1 MHSVSQGTLC
11 ICYLRKMTGKYFDIN
26 EEGHSIKC
34 KIYLGESKSPEK
46 LVLFLHGF
54 GGHKDNKAAEKY
66 AERQISKHK
75 NTALVTFN
83 WPSHGDDVKKR
94 LSLADCYSY
103 LRIVTDYI
111 KAQYAPEKLFVY
123 ATSFGGYVCLNYINA
138 NGSPFD
144 KIAMRGPAIN
154 MYDSFTRRIMKN
166 DDMEKLLKG
175 KDVDIGFDRK
185 VRVNKD
191 FLDAVEK
198 ADVTAMDF
206 MPFAEDMLII
216 SGRKDE
222 IIPFDVVE
230 KFCDDNVIELVPV
243 ENADHRFTNPRCMDS
258 AIAALMEFYGF

>member
-1 MHSVSQGTLC
+1 MIS
-11 ICYLRKMTGKYFDIN
+11 KYFDIN

-34 KIYLGESKSPEK
+34 KMYLGEGKGTEK

-75 NTALVTFN
+75 NTALLTFN

-94 LSLADCYSY
+94 LTLDDCDSY

-111 KAQYAPEKLFVY
+111 KKQFAPAELFVY
-123 ATSFGGYVCLNYINA
+123 ATSFGGYVCLKYLHEHGN
-138 NGSPFD
+138 PFD

-154 MYDSFTRRIMKN
+154 MYESFVHRVMKN

-175 KDVDIGFDRK
+175 RDADIGFDRK
-185 VRVNKD
+185 VKVNKD
-191 FLDAVEK
+191 FLDSVER
-198 ADVTAMDF
+198 ADVTAWDF
-206 MPFAEDMLII
+206 IPFAEDILIV

-222 IIPFDVVE
+222 IIPFDAVA
-230 KFCDDNVIELVPV
+230 KFCDDNIIELIAV
-243 ENADHRFTNPRCMDS
+243 ENADHRFTNPRCMDE
-258 AIAALMEFYGF
+258 AIAALMNFYGF